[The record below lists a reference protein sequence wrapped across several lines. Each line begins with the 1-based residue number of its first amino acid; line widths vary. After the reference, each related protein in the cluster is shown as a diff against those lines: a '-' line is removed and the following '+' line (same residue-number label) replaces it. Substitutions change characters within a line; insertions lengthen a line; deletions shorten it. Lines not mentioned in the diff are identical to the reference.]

1 MMSLFALPVS
11 VSDLTKL
18 QLGIEFFTNPG
29 EATTEAGQITNPP
42 ATPTVYSYAVDLL
55 ANNIS
60 LSQVAMAVD
69 SLMFGVTDK
78 VTELTKLATQFL
90 PAQVANAVAH
100 NLNPTVYAAEALG
113 LALAGGNGT
122 SNAFATHFG
131 SLSVSDFASAVASL
145 TGINSGAI
153 QQFVNNW
160 INFYTAN
167 PPAGGLAVTL
177 ASYGAAFGDA
187 VGAALLNPTVN
198 GSLALLVSE
207 TQNAL
212 IDNAEGSYKAGIALI
227 AEPAHLPLQG
237 EALLI
242 PGAGGPPFG
251 RTIDWAALPGTP
263 GPYAQ
268 FITPA
273 QVDSLEIDNTPSTFT
288 LDTQH
293 FGAKGLLNAA
303 IINAADLNGSL
314 FTLIVGDSAASE
326 NLGRVVASGYST
338 VNIVANGPAGSAAD
352 ILFGILSSG
361 PSEQTPQ
368 SPSAIMEAAA
378 AARYSDLVISGS
390 HGLVLGDIAPAAGTE
405 GAISIVAATITDH
418 GVALVLGATNALK
431 IDASDAPVL
440 IMFAPASFFPNDA
453 ATGVTVLGGTGPNEL
468 QGSLLQG
475 SLGEVSKVT
484 FTNGSTGWAATGF
497 VGADHITGGS
507 AGGDLIFGDGSAD
520 VITLPNH
527 SLPDTVVF
535 GQDTMGNT
543 NDVLAITDGND
554 VAFLGSWGAGAT
566 TATIPTLFP
575 GSSSGGTSADMTV
588 ITGLRAGSAGDVL
601 EFELAAWN
609 GDSFGVFPIAAS
621 KGDLV
626 ALNGLFVPKPGA
638 AQLSAVWVDSG
649 SNNSLKAADNV
660 LLYAP
665 SDASVQNAQQLAAQ
679 LHSSSDAIV
688 LPGAASGLGFIPPGQ
703 HAHILV
709 AYDAS
714 FSLLG
719 SVHPVVNI
727 ADVDLVNTSASNQT
741 STANL
746 NVYASDMVSLTGVSL
761 TGLTSA
767 NIHYLS

>member
-1 MMSLFALPVS
+1 
-11 VSDLTKL
+11 
-18 QLGIEFFTNPG
+18 
-29 EATTEAGQITNPP
+29 
-42 ATPTVYSYAVDLL
+42 VYSYAVDLL

-69 SLMFGVTDK
+69 SLMFGVTDN
-78 VTELTKLATQFL
+78 VAELTKLATQFL

-100 NLNPTVYAAEALG
+100 GLNPTVYAAEALG

-122 SNAFATHFG
+122 SNAFATNFG
-131 SLSVSDFASAVASL
+131 SLSIPDFASAVASL

-167 PPAGGLAVTL
+167 PPAGGLPVTL

-212 IDNAEGSYKAGIALI
+212 IDNAEGTYKAGIALLK
-227 AEPAHLPLQG
+227 EPPHLPLQG
-237 EALLI
+237 EAFLI
-242 PGAGGPPFG
+242 ASAGGTLDWATLPGAP
-251 RTIDWAALPGTP
+251 A
-263 GPYAQ
+263 PYAELVA
-268 FITPA
+268 PA
-273 QVDSLEIDNTPSTFT
+273 QVANLRIENAPDTFT
-288 LDTQH
+288 LNTQH
-293 FGAKGLLNAA
+293 YATKDVR
-303 IINAADLNGSL
+303 IEADNIDGSL
-314 FTLIVGDSAASE
+314 FTLILGDGAASE
-326 NLGRVVASGYST
+326 SFGLVSVDGYST
-338 VNIVANGPAGSAAD
+338 VNIVNLGNGPAAD
-352 ILFGILSSG
+352 ILQTLDLSG
-361 PSEQTPQ
+361 PF
-368 SPSAIMEAAA
+368 MEAAA
-378 AARYSDLVISGS
+378 DRSSSNLVISGS
-390 HGLVLGDIAPAAGTE
+390 HALVLGDIVPPAGDEGLPSAGTAE
-405 GAISIVAATITDH
+405 TITDH
-418 GVALVLGATNALK
+418 GVALVLGAIATFK

-440 IMFAPASFFPNDA
+440 AMAAPAVLFDDT
-453 ATGVTVLGGTGPNEL
+453 ATGVTVLGGTGPN
-468 QGSLLQG
+468 LLQG
-475 SLGEVSKVT
+475 SLGGLVSKVT
-484 FTNGSTGWAATGF
+484 FTNGTTGFAATGF

-507 AGGDLIFGDGSAD
+507 AGGDAIFGDGGAD

-527 SLPDTVVF
+527 SSPDTVVF
-535 GQDTMGNT
+535 GQDTMGNK

-554 VAFLGSWGAGAT
+554 AAYLGSWGAGAT
-566 TATIPTLFP
+566 KAAIPTLFL
-575 GSSSGGTSADMTV
+575 GSITGGTSADMTV
-588 ITGLRAGSAGDVL
+588 ITGFRAGSAGDVL
-601 EFELAAWN
+601 ELELAAWN
-609 GDSFGVFPIAAS
+609 GDSFVTVMGLGVAAS

-626 ALNGLFVPKPGA
+626 GLNGVFVPKPGA
-638 AQLSAVWVDSG
+638 ALLSTVWVDND
-649 SNNSLKAADNV
+649 SNNSLHPFDNV

-679 LHSSSDAIV
+679 LHTSSDAIM
-688 LPGAASGLGFIPPGQ
+688 LPGLGFGGGFIGPGQ
-703 HAHILV
+703 DKHILV

-719 SVHPVVNI
+719 SIHHVVNI

-767 NIHYLS
+767 NIFYLS